1 MGRSILTA
9 LVILALAGNFSNI
22 IVRNRNNH
30 TETAVSIARDVF
42 ANPSVFDYR
51 VMGTSRPF
59 IIQIAG

>member
-22 IVRNRNNH
+22 IVRNRNNRM
-30 TETAVSIARDVF
+30 ETAVSIARDVF
-42 ANPSVFDYR
+42 ANPSVLDYR